1 MDWIVRAGTL
11 AGSISSV
18 LALIGLIFWKPFKS
32 IRDRDAKEHE
42 EAKQFRKAMLEK
54 LDAISDDI
62 ADLQYERLSQA
73 HDFYMSQGWCP
84 SSKKRQLCHMHQSYS
99 AKGRNHLSKHYEE
112 EILELPDKP
121 MSKEETK

>member
-1 MDWIVRAGTL
+1 MDWIIRAGTI
-11 AGSISSV
+11 AGSISAMF
-18 LALIGLIFWKPFKS
+18 ALVSLIFWKPIKTLKN
-32 IRDRDAKEHE
+32 RDLKERE
-42 EAKQFRKAMLEK
+42 EAKAFRKTILEK
-54 LDAISDDI
+54 LDSISDDI

-73 HDFYMSQGWCP
+73 HDYYMAKGWCP
-84 SSKKRQLCHMHQSYS
+84 SSKKTQLCHMHQSYA